1 MSTEPQATS
10 VNGLAGGGDP
20 HETELAH
27 RQILVI
33 FTGLLLGMLL
43 AALDQTI
50 VATALPTITGE
61 LGGLNHLSWV
71 VTAYLLAATV
81 STPLYGKLGDLYGR
95 KRLFQVAIV
104 VFLVGSVLC
113 GMAQTMGQLILFRAV
128 QGLGGGGL
136 IVLAMAIVGEIVS
149 PRERGRYQG
158 YFGAVFGAA
167 SVAGPLLGG
176 FLTDEVSWRWVFYVN
191 VPFGIAALVV
201 TAFVLPPS
209 TRHGH
214 PTVDYLGAALLTA
227 AITSVVLLTTWGGT
241 EYEWGSPLI
250 LTLAVGAAVLLGLLV
265 VVERRAP
272 EPIVPVHLFGV
283 RTFNVAS
290 SVSFVVGMAM
300 FGAISFLPLFLQVVS
315 GASATNSG
323 LLLLPLMLGV
333 VGASIV
339 SGQLISRTG
348 HYKIFPVAGCALA
361 ATAMWLLS
369 TMGTGTGQST
379 VTAYMIVLGI
389 GIGLTMQTLILA
401 VQNVVP
407 VSELG
412 VATSSVSF
420 FRSMGGSIGV
430 AVFGAMFNAML
441 ADRIGS
447 AVDVG
452 EGGGF
457 TPDAVRQLP
466 SAVQSVFV
474 SGFAEAL
481 TTVFLFATPVVVLG
495 FGLACM
501 LREVPLRSS
510 VEAREAP
517 ATGPDAA
524 PAGATALA
532 TPTPSGDAPEPD
544 VAPSL
549 LR

>member
-1 MSTEPQATS
+1 MSDERDMSSTAASAPDEATP
-10 VNGLAGGGDP
+10 L
-20 HETELAH
+20 TH
-27 RQILVI
+27 RQILVV

-104 VFLVGSVLC
+104 IFLVGSVLC
-113 GMAQTMGQLILFRAV
+113 GVAQTMGQLILFRAV

-136 IVLAMAIVGEIVS
+136 IVLAMAIVGEVVS

-158 YFGAVFGAA
+158 DFGAVFGAA

-201 TAFVLPPS
+201 TALVLPPS
-209 TRHGH
+209 TRHGN
-214 PTVDYLGAALLTA
+214 PKVDYLGATLLTA

-241 EYEWGSPLI
+241 EYEWRSPMI
-250 LTLAVGAAVLLGLLV
+250 VGLAVGSAVLLGLLV
-265 VVERRAP
+265 IVERRAP

-290 SVSFVVGMAM
+290 SVSFIIGMAM

-333 VGASIV
+333 VGASII

-348 HYKIFPVAGCALA
+348 HYKVFPVVGCGLA
-361 ATAMWLLS
+361 AVAMWLLS
-369 TMGTGTGQST
+369 TMGAATGQST
-379 VTAYMIVLGI
+379 VTLYMIVLGI

-407 VSELG
+407 VTELG

-430 AVFGAMFNAML
+430 AVFGAVFNNL
-441 ADRIGS
+441 LVDRIGS
-447 AVDVG
+447 AVDIG

-457 TPDAVRQLP
+457 TPAAVRQLP
-466 SAVQSVFV
+466 EAVRSVFV
-474 SGFAEAL
+474 SGFADAL
-481 TTVFLFATPVVVLG
+481 TTVFLFATPLVALG
-495 FGLACM
+495 FVLAAM

-510 VEAREAP
+510 IEAEP
-517 ATGPDAA
+517 
-524 PAGATALA
+524 
-532 TPTPSGDAPEPD
+532 APEPGSEPEP
-544 VAPSL
+544 AL
-549 LR
+549 LH